1 MQQQLKYIGRDA
13 PRRDAVQRVTGRL
26 KYTADLHLGKALY
39 ASLLHSPY
47 PHAVVKQV
55 DASQALK
62 KSGVIHVL
70 TPFNVPQHKFGRTF
84 SPVPWK
90 VIQDRKIIDR
100 VQRFAGDIVAAVAA
114 ETPETAADAVELIYV
129 DYEPLDYVDS
139 AEKAL
144 QPDAPLVH
152 DEIIVGG
159 TVRKLSSNVG
169 FADAVEVGSRE
180 AAYSRVAKT
189 YEDSFRTQIL
199 YNAAIEPRAMIVSP
213 RPDGTLDVYCTTQ
226 SIHGTRYWLSRA
238 LGLPVNKVV
247 VHGMTLGGGFGAKYN
262 LAIHEPVIAYL
273 AMVTGRTVKFVST
286 RQQDFYT
293 TARRAAY
300 MDVKVGV
307 SREGRIEAME
317 MKAILQSGA
326 YADHMIEAV
335 TCTGGWFIS
344 SYAASYRFFE
354 GKGVYTNLPVCGAMR
369 GFGNPQQNFA
379 LESLVDEIAEDIGED
394 PLEFRL
400 KNLPREGDIYY
411 GQGPTVTTVIRSMKL
426 DEVAR
431 KAAAA
436 FGWTTDRKVVGNFVR
451 ACGVAVGHHTSGT
464 GGQMSETQDRQEG
477 AGTILKLNE
486 DGTITLNTAMVE
498 MGPGE
503 HETLANIC
511 AEYIGTNPENI
522 YVEVGNTQYT
532 PFDMGTHAS
541 RGTYV
546 GGLSVIA
553 AAEKLKQQILEMAA
567 EMLESSPRDL
577 RIEEG
582 RILHVEAPEKQL
594 MLSDVA
600 MRFKTRKGFLPI
612 AVSGMRPNAAP
623 PSWAVIFAQV
633 CVDLETGQVKVEK
646 IAGGYDIGTVVN
658 PSEAE
663 GQAHGGMLTGIG
675 YALTEEIVVVDGRYV
690 NPNFMDYMLPS
701 AVETPETLVFFAQS
715 NDPYGPYGAKSIG
728 ELATNP
734 VASAIANAVSRAL
747 GKKLKKL
754 PLKPENVHA
763 MIKQP

>member
-1 MQQQLKYIGRDA
+1 MLKYVAKDR
-13 PRRDAVQRVTGRL
+13 PRRDAVYRVTGRI
-26 KYTADLHLGKALY
+26 KYTADIQPAKPLHA
-39 ASLLHSPY
+39 ALLHSPY
-47 PHAVVKQV
+47 PHAVVKQIDV
-55 DASQALK
+55 SKALK
-62 KSGVIHVL
+62 TPGVATVL
-70 TPFNVPQHKFGRTF
+70 TPFNVPQHRFGRTF

-90 VIQDRKIIDR
+90 VICDRKIIDR

-114 ETPETAADAVELIYV
+114 DSPETAYDAVEKIEV
-129 DYEPLDYVDS
+129 DYEVLDYVDS

-152 DEIIVGG
+152 DEIEVGG
-159 TVRKLSSNVG
+159 AVKKLESNIGFMDTV
-169 FADAVEVGSRE
+169 EIGSRE
-180 AAYSRVAKT
+180 EAYSRVVKT

-226 SIHGTRYWLSRA
+226 SIHGTRYWLAKA
-238 LGLPVNKVV
+238 LQLPMNKVV

-273 AMVTGRTVKFVST
+273 AQVTGRTVKFVST

-300 MDVKVGV
+300 MDVRLGV

-317 MKAILQSGA
+317 MRAVLQSGA
-326 YADHMIEAV
+326 YADHMLEAV

-344 SYAASYRFFE
+344 SYAAGYRYFE

-379 LESLVDEIAEDIGED
+379 LESLVDEIAEDLGMD

-400 KNLPREGDIYY
+400 KNLPRVGDIYY
-411 GQGPTVTTVIRSMKL
+411 GQGPTVTTVIRSMAL
-426 DEVAR
+426 EQVAR
-431 KAAAA
+431 KTAAA
-436 FGWTTDRKVVGNFVR
+436 FGWTTERRVVDGVVR

-464 GGQMSETQDRQEG
+464 GGEMSEQQDRQEG
-477 AGTILKLNE
+477 AGVVLKLNE
-486 DGTITLNTAMVE
+486 DGTVSLNTAMVE

-503 HETLANIC
+503 HETLAAIC
-511 AEYIGTNPENI
+511 AEALGTRPEDV
-522 YVEVGNTQYT
+522 YVEIGNTQYT

-546 GGLSVIA
+546 GGLAVVS
-553 AAEKLKQQILEMAA
+553 AAEKLREQILTQAA
-567 EMLESSPRDL
+567 EMLECSPKDL
-577 RIEEG
+577 QIEDG
-582 RILHVEAPEKQL
+582 WVRHVEDADKRL
-594 MLSDVA
+594 SLSDVA

-612 AVSGMRPNAAP
+612 AVSGLRPNAAP

-633 CVDLETGQVKVEK
+633 AVDLETGAVKVEK
-646 IAGGYDIGTVVN
+646 IAGGYDIGTVIN
-658 PSEAE
+658 PSEAA
-663 GQAHGGMLTGIG
+663 GQAHGGIATGIG
-675 YALTEEIVVVDGRYV
+675 YALLEEVVVQDGKYI
-690 NPNFMDYMLPS
+690 NPSFMDYLLPS
-701 AVETPETLVFFAQS
+701 ATDIAETLVFFADS
-715 NDPYGPYGAKSIG
+715 TDPYGPFGAKSIG

-734 VASAIANAVSRAL
+734 VASAIANAVSRAI
-747 GKKLKKL
+747 GKRVKKL
-754 PLKPENVHA
+754 PLSPETVL
-763 MIKQP
+763 KTVKLF

>member
-1 MQQQLKYIGRDA
+1 MQQQLRYVGKDM
-13 PRRDAVQRVTGRL
+13 PRRDAVQRVTGRT
-26 KYTADLHLGKALY
+26 KYTADITFGKTLH

-47 PHAVVKQV
+47 PHAVVKRV
-55 DASQALK
+55 DASKALK
-62 KSGVIHVL
+62 MPGVVHVL
-70 TPFNVPQHKFGRTF
+70 TPFNTPQHRFGRTF

-90 VIQDRKIIDR
+90 VIQDRKIIDP

-114 ETPETAADAVELIYV
+114 ETPETAADAVELIEV

-144 QPDAPLVH
+144 HPDAPLVH
-152 DEIIVGG
+152 DEIEVGG
-159 TVRKLSSNVG
+159 SVRKLSSNVG
-169 FADAVEVGSRE
+169 FADVVEIGSRE
-180 AAYSRVAKT
+180 AAYSRVVKT

-226 SIHGTRYWLSRA
+226 SIHGTRYWLSKA
-238 LGLPVNKVV
+238 LRIPMNKVV

-273 AMVTGRTVKFVST
+273 AMATGKTVKFVST

-300 MDVKVGV
+300 MDVRLGV

-317 MKAILQSGA
+317 MKAVLQSGA

-344 SYAASYRFFE
+344 SYAASYRYFE

-426 DEVAR
+426 ENAAR
-431 KAAAA
+431 KAASA
-436 FGWTTDRKVVGNFVR
+436 FGWTTERKVVGNVVH

-486 DGTITLNTAMVE
+486 DGTISLNTAMVE

-511 AEYIGTNPENI
+511 AEYLGTKPENV
-522 YVEVGNTQYT
+522 YVEIGNTQYT

-546 GGLSVIA
+546 GGLSVID
-553 AAEKLKQQILEMAA
+553 AAEKLRQQIFEMAA
-567 EMLESSPRDL
+567 EMMECSPRDL
-577 RIEEG
+577 RMVEG
-582 RILHVEAPEKQL
+582 RIVHVESPEKHVT
-594 MLSDVA
+594 LSDVA

-612 AVSGMRPNAAP
+612 AVSGLRPNAAP
-623 PSWAVIFAQV
+623 PSWAVIFAEV
-633 CVDLETGQVKVEK
+633 SVDLETGHVKVEK
-646 IAGGYDIGTVVN
+646 VAGGYDIGTVVN
-658 PSEAE
+658 YAEAA
-663 GQAHGGMLTGIG
+663 GQAHGGIATGIG
-675 YALTEEIVVVDGRYV
+675 YALTEEVAVVDGKYA
-690 NPNFMDYMLPS
+690 NPSFMDYLLPS
-701 AVETPETLVFFAQS
+701 AAETAETIVFFADS
-715 NDPYGPYGAKSIG
+715 HDPYGPFGAKSIG

-734 VASAIANAVSRAL
+734 VASAIANAVSRAV
-747 GKKLKKL
+747 GKRFKKL
-754 PLKPENVHA
+754 PLTPQTVYA
-763 MIKQP
+763 AVKQP